1 MSRTE
6 LLALSAKGLMAWLA
20 LSALGWYFGETV
32 GQCLLPGFSFI
43 MNLIWPDFSSLL
55 TLVPDNHDYSIQV
68 NSILLQPVHL
78 GGKQWLTVGQDMTAT
93 THLMHTLVP
102 MIIELSILL
111 VCPVKGW
118 RERMV
123 VLALGLVTSLLVL
136 AVTAPFV
143 LLGNLE
149 IYLQEMAVEAK
160 VHRPEP
166 WLLTWMIFCEM
177 GGRWA
182 LPIVAAFLCIRLQRQ
197 LLAKPDMTIEISE
210 PINVQ
215 KSHPHPARK
224 LR

>member
-6 LLALSAKGLMAWLA
+6 LLALSAKGLLAWLA
-20 LSALGWYFGETV
+20 LSAVGWYFGEAV

-55 TLVPDNHDYSIQV
+55 KLIPDNHDYSIQV
-68 NSILLQPVHL
+68 NSIVLQPVHL
-78 GGKQWLTVGQDMTAT
+78 GGKQWLTVGQDMTAA

-111 VCPVKGW
+111 VWPIKGW

-123 VLALGLVTSLLVL
+123 LLALGLVTSLLVL

-166 WLLTWMIFCEM
+166 WILTWMIFCEM
-177 GGRWA
+177 GGRWV
-182 LPIVAAFLCIRLQRQ
+182 LPIVAAFLCIRLQRHF
-197 LLAKPDMTIEISE
+197 LTKSDMPIQIAE
-210 PINVQ
+210 PLKVQ
-215 KSHPHPARK
+215 KHHSYSARK